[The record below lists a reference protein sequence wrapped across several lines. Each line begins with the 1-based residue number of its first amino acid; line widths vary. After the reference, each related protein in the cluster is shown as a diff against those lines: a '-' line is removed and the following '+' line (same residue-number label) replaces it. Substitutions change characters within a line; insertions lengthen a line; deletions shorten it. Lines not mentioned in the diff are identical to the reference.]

1 MPAQIGNGHGTPHI
15 NSVVFIFTHKRH
27 DAFLSFTMH
36 PPPNSQPR
44 HCGGNVRHVHLSVG
58 PDPSTQMIVSF
69 ASTPSNL
76 AAPVGGVL
84 VGTSPSQLDRVV
96 IEEETG
102 SFRVIKIK
110 WKAMEEDKTEDEFD
124 QRRLIK
130 HPPCSGWKKPC
141 PSSSKI

>member
-1 MPAQIGNGHGTPHI
+1 MTMLRK
-15 NSVVFIFTHKRH
+15 VFLQALALAAVLTDYYGESK
-27 DAFLSFTMH
+27 A
-36 PPPNSQPR
+36 PQPR

-84 VGTSPSQLDRVV
+84 VGTSPSQLDRVI

-102 SFRVIKIK
+102 SFYNVTVRKG
-110 WKAMEEDKTEDEFD
+110 
-124 QRRLIK
+124 R
-130 HPPCSGWKKPC
+130 
-141 PSSSKI
+141 